1 MQEIKHKL
9 VNWVEGMDVSSAHF
23 RQTENYF
30 IERLYDNLATR
41 LTRYNY
47 GLLPSF
53 DGHTASS
60 EFDISERV
68 TGKVE
73 IKLRRCNALT
83 SGGCRISY
91 NPEQQDC
98 IIYTHSFEQD
108 KQTDAGT
115 AGFWDV
121 ILSVE
126 PFRRIPSGVPN
137 EEETPPR
144 HPDSMETYRLS
155 VTPQGHTNY
164 DRLGLYH
171 LIIGRI
177 RQHDGRY
184 KVDANYIPP
193 CTQMGSHPELQACY
207 KRFGN
212 YLNDVERASK
222 IIVSKV
228 RNRSHNSPVALHI
241 ASLCED
247 LMRYIAAIYFSYRN
261 TGCEAAPV
269 EIVNYF
275 STLAHIAYVGLQCAG
290 KTDKEDLLRYFYE
303 WSDVNPGSFE
313 ELLTETLSIIYDH
326 NAIRPIMIQ
335 VESFMHT
342 LSELWVKLS
351 ALEYIG
357 QHKENIVVS
366 ERSLQPDAPRKSGG
380 WTILD

>member
-1 MQEIKHKL
+1 MQEIKNKL
-9 VNWVEGMDVSSAHF
+9 VNWIEGMDVSSVHF

-53 DGHTASS
+53 DGRTASS
-60 EFDISERV
+60 EFDISEQV

-73 IKLRRCNALT
+73 ITLRRCNALT

-91 NPEQQDC
+91 NPEHQDY
-98 IIYTHSFEQD
+98 ILYAHSFEHDRQPD
-108 KQTDAGT
+108 TGT

-121 ILSVE
+121 MLSIE
-126 PFRRIPSGVPN
+126 PFQRIPSGIPN

-144 HPDSMETYRLS
+144 HPDVTETYRLS
-155 VTPQGHTNY
+155 ITPQGYTNY

-171 LIIGRI
+171 LVIGRI
-177 RQHDGRY
+177 RQQGGRY
-184 KVDANYIPP
+184 EVDANYIPP
-193 CTQMGSHPELQACY
+193 CTQMGSHPELLAYY
-207 KRFGN
+207 KRFGS
-212 YLNDVERASK
+212 YMNDIERTSK

-228 RNRSHNSPVALHI
+228 RNRTNNSPVALHI

-247 LMRYIAAIYFSYRN
+247 LMRYIALIYFPYRN
-261 TGCEAAPV
+261 TGREAAPI

-275 STLAHIAYVGLQCAG
+275 STLAHTAYVGLQSTG
-290 KTDKEDLLRYFYE
+290 KTDREELLRYFYE
-303 WSDVNPGSFE
+303 WSDVSPGTFE
-313 ELLTETLSIIYDH
+313 EMLSETLSIIYDH
-326 NAIRPIMIQ
+326 NAIRPVMVQ

-366 ERSLQPDAPRKSGG
+366 ERSLQPEVPKKSGS